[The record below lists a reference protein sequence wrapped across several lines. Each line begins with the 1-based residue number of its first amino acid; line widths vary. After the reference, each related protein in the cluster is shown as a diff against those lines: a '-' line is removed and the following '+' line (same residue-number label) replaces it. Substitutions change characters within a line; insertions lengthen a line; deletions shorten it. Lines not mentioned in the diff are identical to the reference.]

1 MPDIK
6 TGKLTDLTQDPNN
19 ANRGTERGADMVRR
33 SLEKLGAGR
42 SVLVDKNG
50 VLLAGNKSCQ
60 AAVDIGL
67 EDTIIVP
74 TDGTKL
80 VVVQRTDLDL
90 ATDAKAKELAIADN
104 RASEVGLE
112 WDTGVLEDLAQDVEL
127 ADWFTEDEMAG
138 WDVGVE
144 DDGIDYQPPEDQGF
158 DEDDIPESS
167 VRMVQLFLDTD
178 TQPLFLEM
186 VENLNLLYGTDNPTD
201 CVMAGLRELCQ
212 NHAIVLEDG

>member
-6 TGKLTDLTQDPNN
+6 TGKLSDLTPDPNN

-50 VLLAGNKSCQ
+50 VLIAGNKSAQ

-67 EDTIIVP
+67 QDAIIIP

-138 WDVGVE
+138 WDTGEVPDFEPVGMDE
-144 DDGIDYQPPEDQGF
+144 QGRLDQIEPKEINCTCPNCGHEF
-158 DEDDIPESS
+158 I
-167 VRMVQLFLDTD
+167 Q
-178 TQPLFLEM
+178 Q
-186 VENLNLLYGTDNPTD
+186 Y
-201 CVMAGLRELCQ
+201 
-212 NHAIVLEDG
+212 